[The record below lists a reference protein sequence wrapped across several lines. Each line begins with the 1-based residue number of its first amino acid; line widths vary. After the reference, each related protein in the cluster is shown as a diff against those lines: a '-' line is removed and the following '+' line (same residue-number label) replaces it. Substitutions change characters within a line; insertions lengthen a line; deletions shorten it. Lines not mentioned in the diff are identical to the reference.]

1 MASSVQQQIAEILK
15 QYENEC
21 NETVRKVT
29 QEVAKETVTTLKQ
42 TSPKRKGRGK
52 HYANGWDVKEET
64 TLGGGISFMV
74 YNKTKPQLTH
84 LLEHGHAK
92 VGGGRVQAIPHIA
105 PAEEKAEIE
114 LLRRLEEKL

>member
-21 NETVRKVT
+21 NETIRKVT

-52 HYANGWDVKEET
+52 HYASGWDVKEET